1 MLNAPLTLNQKQKKK
16 KEVVTMA
23 EKKITKREM
32 YARILGKLTDENEK
46 AFIEHEME
54 LLAKK
59 NAAKS
64 TKPTATQVANA
75 GVKEE
80 ILGVMESGKMYTV
93 SELMKA
99 VPSLNDTSN
108 QKASALIRQLKDE
121 GLVNRVEEKGRAYFS
136 KA

>member
-1 MLNAPLTLNQKQKKK
+1 
-16 KEVVTMA
+16 MA

-54 LLAKK
+54 LLVKK

-121 GLVNRVEEKGRAYFS
+121 GLVNRTEEKGRAYFS